1 MAPNSDSV
9 SSQISGGLSS
19 GKSSIN
25 DNEANNDSNGS
36 ISKQDNPNY
45 DDRQATLFNLVS
57 VAKLDSTSPLF
68 GDLNRAE
75 ASINNN
81 IKLEDS
87 FEFSADSSDD
97 TNSVL
102 DDQNVIENEPNEAQL
117 EKVHISGAGLMYSY
131 KFEALYLRFGNSE
144 SNVAGSEHQIDSH
157 SYAAEIQI
165 MSYNSMLYKSYSEA
179 LNKPQGLLGIAIM
192 VDSISDENS
201 SNGRTVIKRNLN
213 EPLEELLSKL
223 DSIKHRGFSVEI
235 RNFNLSALLP
245 EMNNFVIY
253 EGSLTIPGCDE
264 SVNWVVLNK
273 PLYISQSKVS
283 KMFHF
288 YSSNISAIIQCDCV
302 NILPIY
308 ILNWQ

>member
-1 MAPNSDSV
+1 MAPISNSE
-9 SSQISGGLSS
+9 SSQISGN
-19 GKSSIN
+19 SSIN
-25 DNEANNDSNGS
+25 GNNAINDSNGS
-36 ISKQDNPNY
+36 ISKRDNLNY
-45 DDRQATLFNLVS
+45 DDNRATLFNLVS
-57 VAKLDSTSPLF
+57 VAKLDSTSPLL
-68 GDLNRAE
+68 GDLNSAE
-75 ASINNN
+75 TNINNN
-81 IKLEDS
+81 IKLEDGFDLS
-87 FEFSADSSDD
+87 IDSSDD

-102 DDQNVIENEPNEAQL
+102 DEQNIVENEQKLAQL

-179 LNKPQGLLGIAIM
+179 LNKPQGLLGVAIM
-192 VDSISDENS
+192 VDLINDENS
-201 SNGRTVIKRNLN
+201 SYGQAAMKRNLN

-223 DSIKHRGFSVEI
+223 DSIKHRGFSVGI

-245 EMNNFVIY
+245 ETNSFIIY

-264 SVNWVVLNK
+264 SVNWLVLNK

-283 KMFHF
+283 KMFDF
-288 YSSNISAIIQCDCV
+288 SDSIIQSDCV